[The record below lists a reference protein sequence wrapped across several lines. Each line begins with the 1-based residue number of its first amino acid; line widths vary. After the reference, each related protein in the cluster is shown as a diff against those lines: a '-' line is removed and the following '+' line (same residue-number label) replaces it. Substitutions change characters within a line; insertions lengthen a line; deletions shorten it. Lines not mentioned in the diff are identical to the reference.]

1 MPGSWRC
8 RACGAVRSRACAG
21 RTLTSRPR
29 RAAISMRPC
38 EVTPRARKLV
48 GDSRPRRGCVER
60 LLMKA
65 MRSSLRVEKPAPA
78 SSPLQT
84 GQIIGGDI
92 YRIDADAAAFGVLKW
107 RSQESH
113 IKLRALAEQLL
124 EDIRTLRPDDEALPP
139 GSAFHR
145 LLLTTPHREMA
156 KPARKRS

>member
-1 MPGSWRC
+1 
-8 RACGAVRSRACAG
+8 
-21 RTLTSRPR
+21 
-29 RAAISMRPC
+29 MRPC

-92 YRIDADAAAFGVLKW
+92 YRIDADAAFGVLKW
-107 RSQESH
+107 RSQESN

-124 EDIRTLRPDDEALPP
+124 ADIRTLRHDDESLPSR
-139 GSAFHR
+139 SAFDR
-145 LLLTTPHREMA
+145 LLLTTHQRVMA
-156 KPARKRS
+156 KAARKRS